1 MEETRVL
8 MKTALI
14 RQPAGLGD
22 IFWLQPLVDDM
33 HRRGFHVL
41 YPVCDHYYDM
51 MKTNVKTKNSNFI
64 RESEL
69 DDRLLEV
76 YNGTDHIIEDD
87 FEYYPFDCISHPKYD
102 SFRPEYALQNLMI
115 GKYRFY
121 KEFNPD
127 FDPNLADWRKS
138 VTIVRNFEREK
149 KYQDLLELDDDFIWV
164 NRAFGTPPGIVI
176 REMDLPQDSL
186 IVENDSRLVNV
197 FDCCGVL
204 QKAKEIHTV
213 ETCFCYIIEL
223 LDVKAE
229 LNLYSRKI
237 NGQNQHN
244 DFSYID
250 MVYKKD
256 WIKHL

>member
-1 MEETRVL
+1 

-33 HRRGFHVL
+33 HKRGFHVI

-69 DDRLLEV
+69 EGRLLEV
-76 YNGTDHIIEDD
+76 YNGTKHIIEDD
-87 FEYYPFDCISHPKYD
+87 FEYYAFDCISHPKYD
-102 SFRPEYALQNLMI
+102 SFRPEYALHNLMI
-115 GKYRFY
+115 GKYQLY

-127 FDPNLADWRKS
+127 FDIELADWRKS
-138 VTIVRNFEREK
+138 TIIIRDLDRESEYEK
-149 KYQDLLELDDDFIWV
+149 VVGLCDDEFIWA
-164 NRAFGTPPGIVI
+164 NRAFGTPPEIVI
-176 REMDLPQDSL
+176 REMDLPDDCR
-186 IVENDSRLVNV
+186 IIENDSRLVNV

-204 QKAKEIHTV
+204 QKSKAIHTV
-213 ETCFCYIIEL
+213 ETCFCYIVEL

-237 NGQNQHN
+237 NGQNQHS
-244 DFSYID
+244 DFSYTN

-256 WIKHL
+256 WIHHV

>member
-1 MEETRVL
+1 

-22 IFWLQPLVDDM
+22 IFWIQPIID
-33 HRRGFHVL
+33 HIASRGFEVI

-51 MKTNVKTKNSNFI
+51 LISNIRTKNSNFI

-69 DDRLLEV
+69 DGKLLES
-76 YNGTDHIIEDD
+76 YTQTTHIIEDN

-102 SFRPEYALQNLMI
+102 SFRPEYALHNIML
-115 GKYRFY
+115 GKYQFY
-121 KEFNPD
+121 NEFNPE
-127 FDPNLADWRKS
+127 FDIESVDWRNS
-138 VTIVRNFEREK
+138 TTIIRNVDREAQ
-149 KYQDLLELDDDFIWV
+149 YEQSIGLCDDEFIWV

-176 REMDLPQDSL
+176 RDMEFSGNFRV
-186 IVENDSRLVNV
+186 VENDSRLTNV
-197 FDCCGVL
+197 FDCCGIL
-204 QKAKEIHTV
+204 EKSKEIHTV
-213 ETCFCYIIEL
+213 ETCFCYIVEL

-237 NGQNQHN
+237 NGQDQHI

-250 MVYKKD
+250 NVFKKN
-256 WIKHL
+256 WIQHL